1 MAQTHFLPIP
11 NTDLISSFNFN
22 YHGTRIAVS
31 SLDHHLYVLSSDPET
46 GNWPQDLNDQE
57 DLNHQQKKEKS
68 SSPNLQSWTS
78 HEGPVL
84 KVVWSEPPHEELLAS
99 SGTDGTIRIWEEQ
112 TRRQTSSSFQHDR
125 SSNPKGSVGPSSKA
139 KSSTEPSSEPITQ
152 WRQQAILADSYGHVR
167 DLAFSPSETSLKL
180 ASIATD
186 HHLRLYEC
194 LESNSITSDSWN
206 MIIDLD
212 LSVLPPTLC
221 SSVNHLNSIAPS
233 GAGVGGGP
241 FTQHPAFTSV
251 RGFDPSASNQKHGFP
266 SNTLTSPL
274 SGLRATPTPTLSSLT
289 SSSNHHPA
297 TQTATPN
304 ESSGG
309 WSLTW
314 CPETYWG
321 DILAVSAGPS
331 GLIRVIKLT
340 SHSQW
345 ENFAN
350 LSPQTSAVKSTGTE
364 STSNFQTQPSHQFSK
379 PAPIS
384 SLAWSPACAR
394 DYHLIA
400 AGHRDGRARIWKLKP
415 PSLNS
420 MQSNQSSMHWQ
431 VELDTEL
438 EDHVVKKPLKE
449 VGNDGE
455 NSGGGGV
462 GKCEWNVTGTVLSTS
477 GSDGKV
483 RIWKMGYTSRWINTG
498 EITCEG
504 GEEDE
509 TNDIPITVT

>member
-22 YHGTRIAVS
+22 YHGNRIAVS

-46 GNWPQDLNDQE
+46 GNWPQDIQQEEDQ
-57 DLNHQQKKEKS
+57 LIKNKKHLKS
-68 SSPNLQSWTS
+68 LPNLQSWTA
-78 HEGPVL
+78 HEGPIL
-84 KVVWSEPPHEELLAS
+84 KVVWSEPPHDELLAS
-99 SGTDGTIRIWEEQ
+99 SGTDGTIRIWEE
-112 TRRQTSSSFQHDR
+112 RC
-125 SSNPKGSVGPSSKA
+125 
-139 KSSTEPSSEPITQ
+139 TEPSSEPITQ

-180 ASIATD
+180 ASISTD

-221 SSVNHLNSIAPS
+221 SS
-233 GAGVGGGP
+233 
-241 FTQHPAFTSV
+241 
-251 RGFDPSASNQKHGFP
+251 
-266 SNTLTSPL
+266 
-274 SGLRATPTPTLSSLT
+274 
-289 SSSNHHPA
+289 
-297 TQTATPN
+297 
-304 ESSGG
+304 SSGG

-321 DILAVSAGPS
+321 DILAVSA
-331 GLIRVIKLT
+331 
-340 SHSQW
+340 
-345 ENFAN
+345 
-350 LSPQTSAVKSTGTE
+350 AVKSTGTE
-364 STSNFQTQPSHQFSK
+364 SNPNLQTQTSHQFSK
-379 PAPIS
+379 PAPVS

-415 PSLNS
+415 SSLNS
-420 MQSNQSSMHWQ
+420 LPSNQSSMHWQ

-438 EDHVVKKPLKE
+438 EDHVIKKPLKE
-449 VGNDGE
+449 VGSDGD

-483 RIWKMGYTSRWINTG
+483 RIWKSKLIELHSDLLDGLG
-498 EITCEG
+498 
-504 GEEDE
+504 
-509 TNDIPITVT
+509 

>member
-1 MAQTHFLPIP
+1 MAQTHFLPIL

-22 YHGTRIAVS
+22 YYGTRIAVS

-46 GNWPQDLNDQE
+46 GTWPQDIQDEDELKL
-57 DLNHQQKKEKS
+57 DLNKKKHLKS
-68 SSPNLQSWTS
+68 TLPNLQSWTA
-78 HEGPVL
+78 HEGPIL
-84 KVVWSEPPHEELLAS
+84 KVIWSEPPHEELLAS

-112 TRRQTSSSFQHDR
+112 TRRQPSSSFQNDR
-125 SSNPKGSVGPSSKA
+125 SSIPKGSTGPS
-139 KSSTEPSSEPITQ
+139 KSSTEPSTEPITQ

-180 ASIATD
+180 ASISTD
-186 HHLRLYEC
+186 NHLRLYEC
-194 LESNSITSDSWN
+194 LESNSITCDSWN

-221 SSVNHLNSIAPS
+221 SSVNHLNSIVPS

-251 RGFDPSASNQKHGFP
+251 RGFDPSATHNNQKHGFS

-274 SGLRATPTPTLSSLT
+274 SGLRANPTPTLSSLAT
-289 SSSNHHPA
+289 SSTHHSA
-297 TQTATPN
+297 TQAVTPN

-350 LSPQTSAVKSTGTE
+350 LSPQTSAVKSTGTPPNP
-364 STSNFQTQPSHQFSK
+364 TGAQNQPSHQFSK

-400 AGHRDGRARIWKLKP
+400 AGHRDGRARIWKLRP

-420 MQSNQSSMHWQ
+420 LQPNQSSMHWQ

-438 EDHVVKKPLKE
+438 EDHVMKKPLKE
-449 VGNDGE
+449 LGNDGE
-455 NSGGGGV
+455 LATGGGGGV

-483 RIWKMGYTSRWINTG
+483 RIWKSKLFSFAL
-498 EITCEG
+498 
-504 GEEDE
+504 
-509 TNDIPITVT
+509 V